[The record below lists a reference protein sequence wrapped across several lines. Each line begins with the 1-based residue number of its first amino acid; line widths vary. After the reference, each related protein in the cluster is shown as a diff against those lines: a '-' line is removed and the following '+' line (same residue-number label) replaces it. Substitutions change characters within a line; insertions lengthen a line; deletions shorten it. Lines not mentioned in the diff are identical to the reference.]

1 MGALTCALC
10 APTGLAAYNIIH
22 RLFQLP
28 VEHEGKTST
37 YWPLPKESVKVMR
50 NGFRHLKLIIIDE
63 VSMLSSLNLAYIHLR
78 LEELFGGDQWFGGIN
93 ILFVGDILQLPPVH
107 GSPVF
112 QSISNKLIATR
123 LGCLTSVNIWHLCV
137 EYDELIINQRQKED
151 VEFGLLLNDVRTE
164 CMVYVCVFVVCGVCG
179 VWYVCAWCVWG
190 VVCVCMVCVVC
201 VCGVCLC
208 VECVQGNSCA
218 IACHSLCLQSCTT
231 ISQRRV

>member
-93 ILFVGDILQLPPVH
+93 ILFLGDILQLPPVH

-164 CMVYVCVFVVCGVCG
+164 CMVYVHGVCG
-179 VWYVCAWCVWG
+179 LWCVWG

>member
-1 MGALTCALC
+1 M
-10 APTGLAAYNIIH
+10 
-22 RLFQLP
+22 
-28 VEHEGKTST
+28 V
-37 YWPLPKESVKVMR
+37 W
-50 NGFRHLKLIIIDE
+50 
-63 VSMLSSLNLAYIHLR
+63 
-78 LEELFGGDQWFGGIN
+78 GIN

-179 VWYVCAWCVWG
+179 VWYVCAWCVWF
-190 VVCVCMVCVVC
+190 VVCVGCGMCVHG
-201 VCGVCLC
+201 VCGVCLWC
-208 VECVQGNSCA
+208 VFVCGVCA
-218 IACHSLCLQSCTT
+218 RQLLRDRMS
-231 ISQRRV
+231 